1 MMTQLQLETD
11 DTITAIS
18 LKLKLTIICFVR
30 NADENWDSLHN
41 VVLVR
46 DVDSTL
52 VKHLH
57 QLYLEFLML
66 SILNYSQEKH
76 RRERETKSHIKFDME
91 REEVNGT

>member
-1 MMTQLQLETD
+1 MKTEILSTML
-11 DTITAIS
+11 S
-18 LKLKLTIICFVR
+18 SF
-30 NADENWDSLHN
+30 
-41 VVLVR
+41 
-46 DVDSTL
+46 VDSTL